1 MNTGGL
7 RYRAFISYSHRDERI
22 AARLHRRIET
32 YRAPSGLVAAAR
44 RRLAPVFRD
53 RDELASAER
62 LSASIEQALDES
74 EALIVVC
81 SPAAVASIWVGKEI
95 LYFRRTYPQRPVFA
109 FVVDGDPGVDPRQD
123 AATAAFPSSLILA
136 DPESPKG
143 ALGEPIAADAREQG
157 DGFANAFLKLAA
169 GLLQVR
175 FDQLRNR
182 EQRRR
187 QQRWAIAGSA
197 SLLLS
202 AVFAV
207 LAWQATVARDAARRA
222 QAQAEL
228 ELQSERQTRDFLLS
242 VFQLADAGEARG
254 NTVTVREVLDRAV
267 ARIDS
272 TEFSRPA
279 IKSRYLATM
288 GRAYASLGL
297 NRRSL
302 DMLTQSIDALHGA
315 PMEPELQSQRVDS
328 LIELA
333 AVQFDMGEYHEA
345 LQRLDEIEVLREAG
359 APPSPLQRIRAANIR
374 GGTLT
379 FMERD
384 SEADEAFQQAA
395 SELKRIG
402 SDLEGVESERARNL
416 IGLAL
421 LQQFAGEHSGADSL
435 YAQAFSALERSVG
448 QAHPDSIGALI
459 SRGSNAHAS
468 GDTDAA
474 QLHYLRALQLARRVY
489 DEDSPQMGTLKNN
502 LGRLHLER
510 GELDAAEPL
519 LRDALASDRRHR
531 SETFDDLAYS
541 LNNLA
546 VLRIA
551 QGDSNEATTLLEEA
565 LPIAD
570 EAEHA
575 MLGPILA
582 NLADLRCAAG
592 NAEDGLAMAERA
604 VESDIAR
611 NGEAHWQSHYA
622 ALVLAACRA
631 ASGEPQRRV
640 EVDRHLTAVRKR
652 WPAVSP
658 FATRAAWLHRSAGEK
673 ASRS

>member
-1 MNTGGL
+1 MNAGGL

-22 AARLHRRIET
+22 TSRLHRRLET
-32 YRAPSGLVAAAR
+32 YRAPRGLVDAAR

-81 SPAAVASIWVGKEI
+81 SPSAAASIWVGKEI
-95 LYFRRTYPQRPVFA
+95 LYFRRAHPQRPVFA
-109 FVVDGDPGVDPRQD
+109 FVVAGDPGIDPRQD
-123 AATAAFPSSLILA
+123 ASTAAFPASLILA
-136 DPESPKG
+136 NPDAPEG

-254 NTVTVREVLDRAV
+254 NSVTVREVLDRAV

-297 NRRSL
+297 NHRSL
-302 DMLTQSIDALHGA
+302 DMLTQSIDVLHGA
-315 PMEPELQSQRVDS
+315 AKEPELQSQRIDS

-333 AVQFDMGEYHEA
+333 AVQFDMGDYEA
-345 LQRLDEIEVLREAG
+345 ALSRLDSLGTQEASEF
-359 APPSPLQRIRAANIR
+359 PMTPLQRARAANKR
-374 GGTLT
+374 GEILT
-379 FMERD
+379 FMEQD
-384 SEADEAFQQAA
+384 EQAEEAFSLVLDDLSGIDQESDPLR
-395 SELKRIG
+395 SELAL
-402 SDLEGVESERARNL
+402 SLH
-416 IGLAL
+416 GLAVL
-421 LQQFAGEHSGADSL
+421 RQFAGKFDQADQL
-435 YAQAFSALERSVG
+435 YARSISTFVLAVG
-448 QAHPDSIGALI
+448 EAHPGTVGALI

-468 GDTDAA
+468 GNTDAA
-474 QLHYLRALQLARRVY
+474 QQHYLRALELARRVY

-519 LRDALASDRRHR
+519 LRDALESDRRHR

-551 QGDSNEATTLLEEA
+551 QGDSAEATNLLEEA

-570 EAEHA
+570 KAEHA

-592 NAEDGLAMAERA
+592 DAAKGMPAAERA
-604 VESDIAR
+604 LATDIAR
-611 NGEAHWQSHYA
+611 NGETHWQSHYA
-622 ALVLAACRA
+622 ALVLEACRV
-631 ASGEPQRRV
+631 ASGSPLEKAGL
-640 EVDRHLTAVRKR
+640 DGHLEAVRKR
-652 WPAVSP
+652 WPAASP
-658 FATRAAWLHRSAGEK
+658 FATRATWLYRK
-673 ASRS
+673 AREPVGS